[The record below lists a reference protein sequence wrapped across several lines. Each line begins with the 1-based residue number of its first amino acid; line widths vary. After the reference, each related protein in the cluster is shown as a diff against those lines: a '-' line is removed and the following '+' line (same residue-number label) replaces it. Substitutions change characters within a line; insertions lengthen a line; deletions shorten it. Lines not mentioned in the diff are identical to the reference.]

1 MEFNENLKYL
11 RKEAKMTQESLAE
24 RLNVSR
30 QAVTKWERGQSL
42 PDIQNLKEISNIFG
56 VTIDSL
62 VGDVITKK
70 ESQINKKINDIG
82 YFIFGTI
89 ILLLC
94 IFFSVYEFI
103 EKITTNENI
112 KITTSIVFVLI
123 LFIVFILI
131 IKLYLKDTENKI
143 INMKPT
149 LEGKKERK
157 NMLIKKAGLEILT
170 FFIYG
175 IIIKIYVVPESLVK
189 YVAEVVIWT
198 LGGLIIITGIK
209 LYEFLKLEKK
219 VKILN
224 QEEK

>member
-70 ESQINKKINDIG
+70 EAQINKKINDIG

-143 INMKPT
+143 INMKLT

-209 LYEFLKLEKK
+209 LYEFFK
-219 VKILN
+219 LN

>member
-56 VTIDSL
+56 VTIQAH
-62 VGDVITKK
+62 VGEEKKKK
-70 ESQINKKINDIG
+70 ESKKKKKINDIG

-209 LYEFLKLEKK
+209 LYEFFKLEKK

>member
-70 ESQINKKINDIG
+70 EAQINKKINDIG

-209 LYEFLKLEKK
+209 LYEFFKLEKK